1 MDELIEKLAP
11 IIKELKAEGKKNMA
25 TMSPAT
31 VSHLAGKLSNL
42 LDEWA
47 R

>member
-1 MDELIEKLAP
+1 
-11 IIKELKAEGKKNMA
+11 MA

-31 VSHLAGKLSNL
+31 VAHLAGKLSNL